1 MYLLDLVTRIYE
13 VFVTT
18 GLWPS
23 LSIVSFSFFNQT
35 WHTYHHFGIIGNS
48 NIFHFL
54 KGEGICK
61 WALLKVYFSKPH
73 GQLHPNVAH
82 STLGWR
88 GESLFRW
95 QSWTLLG
102 EFIVKL
108 QRTFLY
114 QTFLNF
120 YWLQRNMN
128 WQKSDMSE
136 GIKCIKTSKY
146 PVTESQM

>member
-13 VFVTT
+13 TFVAT

-23 LSIVSFSFFNQT
+23 LPIVSFSFFNQT

-73 GQLHPNVAH
+73 GQLHPNVAQ

-88 GESLFRW
+88 DESLFRW
-95 QSWTLLG
+95 QSCTLLG

-108 QRTFLY
+108 KTFLY

-136 GIKCIKTSKY
+136 GIKCIKTSRY